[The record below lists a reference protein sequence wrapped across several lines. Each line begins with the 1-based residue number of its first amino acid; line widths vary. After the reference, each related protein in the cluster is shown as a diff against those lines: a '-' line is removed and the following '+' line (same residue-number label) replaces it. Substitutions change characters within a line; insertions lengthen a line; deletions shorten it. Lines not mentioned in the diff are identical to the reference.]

1 MSLNT
6 RNFSI
11 FVIWRLGITRIHI
24 HSYIDMILFLLFYSY
39 KLLLFFNLED
49 LVYELIAIDGTDP
62 TRRIC
67 NLANHYRDLLNFL
80 RSGLSRDFKSQLH
93 KS

>member
-6 RNFSI
+6 RDLSI
-11 FVIWRLGITRIHI
+11 FVIWRLGITRAHT
-24 HSYIDMILFLLFYSY
+24 HSYIDKILFPLFYSY
-39 KLLLFFNLED
+39 KLLLFLNPED

-80 RSGLSRDFKSQLH
+80 RSGLYRDFKSQLH

>member
-6 RNFSI
+6 RHLNI
-11 FVIWRLGITRIHI
+11 FVIWRLCITRIHTR
-24 HSYIDMILFLLFYSY
+24 SYIDKILFPLFYSY
-39 KLLLFFNLED
+39 KLLLFLNPED

-80 RSGLSRDFKSQLH
+80 RSGLYRDFKSQLH

>member
-1 MSLNT
+1 M
-6 RNFSI
+6 
-11 FVIWRLGITRIHI
+11 RIHT
-24 HSYIDMILFLLFYSY
+24 HSYIDKILFLLLYSY

-80 RSGLSRDFKSQLH
+80 RSVLSRDLKSQLH

>member
-1 MSLNT
+1 M
-6 RNFSI
+6 
-11 FVIWRLGITRIHI
+11 RIHT
-24 HSYIDMILFLLFYSY
+24 HSYIDKILFPLLYSY

-80 RSGLSRDFKSQLH
+80 RSVLSRDFKSQLH

>member
-6 RNFSI
+6 RDLSI
-11 FVIWRLGITRIHI
+11 FVIWTLGITRIHT
-24 HSYIDMILFLLFYSY
+24 HSYIDKILFPLFYSY
-39 KLLLFFNLED
+39 KLLLFLNPED
-49 LVYELIAIDGTDP
+49 LVYELIAINGTDS

-80 RSGLSRDFKSQLH
+80 RSGLYRDLKSQLH